1 MFQIGLEPGGGGLLM
16 DVRGADGELLHRQ
29 PRRLPHRHQHRQ
41 HHHLRRGARGP
52 VPDRVRHHPGRGN
65 LRDVEGASLISIML
79 TACSSPNRIPSNQNS
94 KIRTVK
100 AMVAE
105 IEKRSMFTSTMEEGI
120 LKAGDGN
127 FAYIAESSIFDKL
140 DQKERC
146 TFYQVGD
153 VLVPIFYGFGIQ
165 KGR

>member
-1 MFQIGLEPGGGGLLM
+1 
-16 DVRGADGELLHRQ
+16 
-29 PRRLPHRHQHRQ
+29 
-41 HHHLRRGARGP
+41 
-52 VPDRVRHHPGRGN
+52 
-65 LRDVEGASLISIML
+65 ML
-79 TACSSPNRIPSNQNS
+79 TACSNSNRIPSNQNS

-105 IEKRSMFTSTMEEGI
+105 IEKRSMYTSTMEEGI
-120 LKAGDGN
+120 LKAWDGN

>member
-1 MFQIGLEPGGGGLLM
+1 
-16 DVRGADGELLHRQ
+16 
-29 PRRLPHRHQHRQ
+29 
-41 HHHLRRGARGP
+41 
-52 VPDRVRHHPGRGN
+52 
-65 LRDVEGASLISIML
+65 
-79 TACSSPNRIPSNQNS
+79 
-94 KIRTVK
+94 
-100 AMVAE
+100 MVAE

-153 VLVPIFYGFGIQ
+153 VLVPIFYGFGMLNAERWIKIVQ
-165 KGR
+165 TPSQTNHNAACCVEDKEQSTKAGECREEYLCSG